1 MAGSIL
7 NPNTPLLPLTALFT
21 DVDARDRWEAEVTPE
36 TLPEATRGRALWQMR
51 LKFGDCSLLPLFDL
65 PRLVVHHHRAMQ
77 PYLATNMK
85 RMKLKALSETQR
97 LLLGAD
103 QLPYAW
109 LGDVVILGPG
119 WEGSSADLYWAMARA
134 VHRWLSDGR
143 NYVRSDSQEA
153 MVKLAVEAM
162 LRSHGRI

>member
-7 NPNTPLLPLTALFT
+7 NPNAPLLPLTALFT

-36 TLPEATRGRALWQMR
+36 TLPEATRGRALWQVR
-51 LKFGDCSLLPLFDL
+51 LKFGDYSLLPLFDI
-65 PRLVVHHHRAMQ
+65 PRLVVHHHRSMP
-77 PYLATNMK
+77 PYLATNIK
-85 RMKLKALSETQR
+85 RMKLKA
-97 LLLGAD
+97 LLGAD

-119 WEGSSADLYWAMARA
+119 WEGSSADLCWAMARA
-134 VHRWLSDGR
+134 VHRRLSSDR
-143 NYVRSDSQEA
+143 NYARSDSQEA